1 MRLYARYIKR
11 ILDII
16 LALFLIIILSPLLLI
31 ISILVLI
38 FHGRPIIFKQ
48 ERPGY
53 KEDVFSMYKFRSMTD
68 EKDENGEYLPSNYRI
83 TKFGKIIRKTS
94 LDELP
99 ELFNILKGDMS
110 FIGPRPL
117 LAKYLPYY
125 EEEERRRHDV
135 RPGLTGYSQVMGR
148 NKLTWRER
156 FEYDVYYVDHVS
168 FLFDLKII
176 FKTIQIVFKGSGVA
190 DAGEVRTDEFGDYL
204 LHNGRK
210 YRPLDKEREYEAHLK
225 SLGEKNE

>member
-31 ISILVLI
+31 LSILVLI

-53 KEDVFSMYKFRSMTD
+53 REEVFSMYKFRSMTD

-83 TKFGKIIRKTS
+83 TKFGKVLRKTS

-125 EEEERRRHDV
+125 EPEERRRHDV

-168 FLFDLKII
+168 FLFDLKIVL
-176 FKTIQIVFKGSGVA
+176 KTIQIVFKGSGVA

-204 LHNGRK
+204 LHGGRK
-210 YRPLDKEREYEAHLK
+210 YRPLDKEREYEKYLRTF
-225 SLGEKNE
+225 GEKDE